1 MVQVEI
7 SGVASSMRIS
17 DCEQLHPFFLQI
29 KNQQQKVR
37 FSSQLLF
44 FFSHYTSVFVFS
56 FGLCTSNQFSELS
69 ILFSEGPNEDKK
81 CSVYIILQICLLL
94 LSPFTIN
101 KFQRKILKVSRYL
114 GSDLI
119 KIQCFLCLIKQ
130 DSVSPFLFP
139 HSGFCVI

>member
-1 MVQVEI
+1 MEDQRL
-7 SGVASSMRIS
+7 RIA
-17 DCEQLHPFFLQI
+17 LPFFPANKKSMAKDEQV
-29 KNQQQKVR
+29 QQTR
-37 FSSQLLF
+37 SSSRLMF
-44 FFSHYTSVFVFS
+44 FFSLYFCIS
-56 FGLCTSNQFSELS
+56 LQFWFLHFQSIFRVKF

-139 HSGFCVI
+139 HSGFCII